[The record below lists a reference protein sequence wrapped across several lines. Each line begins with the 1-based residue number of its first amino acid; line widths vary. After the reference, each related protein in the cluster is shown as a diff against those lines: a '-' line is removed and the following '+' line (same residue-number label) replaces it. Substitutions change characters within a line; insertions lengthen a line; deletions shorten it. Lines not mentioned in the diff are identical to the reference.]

1 VTAENL
7 KSLAEELLEN
17 LLEDVEKCSTREA
30 HIRATARANEAQHL
44 LIGINQM
51 FYDGEEETNVVQ
63 EETQPG

>member
-1 VTAENL
+1 MTAENL

-17 LLEDVEKCSTREA
+17 LLEDVDKCSTREA

>member
-17 LLEDVEKCSTREA
+17 LLEDVDKCSTREA